1 MMHFL
6 RDTSLEDR
14 ILKDTSLKNTMNQP
28 PTSMSPTQ
36 LAHRLNELLKINE
49 FQDYCPNGLQVD
61 GGQPIQHILTG
72 VTASEALIE
81 QAIAHNAQAI
91 LVHHGYFWKGEPA
104 PLIGMK
110 GKRIR
115 LLMQHGISLLAY
127 HLPLDAHPQL
137 GNNAQLARALG
148 WSDLSPLYPNEKH
161 PIGNIVDLA
170 APLSIAALTNKLS
183 TTLSRPPLHLSGGNQ
198 AISRIG
204 LCTGGAQDMI
214 EQAAQM
220 GCQAYISGEVSERTT
235 HIARELGIEYFACGH
250 HATERG
256 GVLALGDYVKENL
269 ALTVDFVDIDN
280 PV

>member
-1 MMHFL
+1 MTLSPQALTQFC
-6 RDTSLEDR
+6 DE
-14 ILKDTSLKNTMNQP
+14 ILSTY
-28 PTSMSPTQ
+28 
-36 LAHRLNELLKINE
+36 E
-49 FQDYCPNGLQVD
+49 FNDYCPNGLQVD
-61 GGQPIQHILTG
+61 ADTPISKIITG
-72 VTASEALIE
+72 VTACQALIDRAVAE
-81 QAIAHNAQAI
+81 NAEAI

-137 GNNAQLARALG
+137 GNNAQLALALG
-148 WSDLSPLYPNEKH
+148 WTDWSPLYPNEKH

-256 GVLALGDYVKENL
+256 GVLALGNYVKENL

>member
-1 MMHFL
+1 MMTFSQ
-6 RDTSLEDR
+6 T
-14 ILKDTSLKNTMNQP
+14 TMNQP
-28 PTSMSPTQ
+28 ATSMSPTQ

-61 GGQPIQHILTG
+61 GGQPIQHIVTG

-137 GNNAQLARALG
+137 GNNAQLALALG

-170 APLSIAALTNKLS
+170 APMSIATLTNKLS

-198 AISRIG
+198 VISRIG

-256 GVLALGDYVKENL
+256 GVLALGNYVKENL

>member
-1 MMHFL
+1 
-6 RDTSLEDR
+6 
-14 ILKDTSLKNTMNQP
+14 
-28 PTSMSPTQ
+28 
-36 LAHRLNELLKINE
+36 
-49 FQDYCPNGLQVD
+49 
-61 GGQPIQHILTG
+61 
-72 VTASEALIE
+72 
-81 QAIAHNAQAI
+81 
-91 LVHHGYFWKGEPA
+91 
-104 PLIGMK
+104 MK

-137 GNNAQLARALG
+137 GNNAQLALALG
-148 WSDLSPLYPNEKH
+148 WTDWSPLYPNEKH

-256 GVLALGDYVKENL
+256 GVLALGNYVKENL